1 MNLKGNEIYMDTNT
15 MKNIVILRDL
25 PSNMVEEVFVVF
37 KDNVKI
43 HKKEKVEK
51 NKATEKEE
59 KPKTKEY
66 IIKEAEMIVQDYI
79 AKIDKKEYELGNSN
93 KKLKE
98 KYKRLKALTILLAMF
113 SALSLFSMILR

>member
-1 MNLKGNEIYMDTNT
+1 MDTNT

-25 PSNMVEEVFVVF
+25 PSNMVEEAFIVF

-43 HKKEKVEK
+43 HKKEKAEK
-51 NKATEKEE
+51 NKVTGKEE

-79 AKIDKKEYELGNSN
+79 AKIDKKEYELNNSN

-98 KYKRLKALTILLAMF
+98 KYKRLKALTIFLAMF
-113 SALSLFSMILR
+113 STLSLFAMILR

>member
-1 MNLKGNEIYMDTNT
+1 MDTNT

-25 PSNMVEEVFVVF
+25 PSNMVEEAFIVF

-43 HKKEKVEK
+43 HKKEKAEK
-51 NKATEKEE
+51 NKVTGKEE

-79 AKIDKKEYELGNSN
+79 AKIDKKEYELNSSN

-98 KYKRLKALTILLAMF
+98 KYKRLKALTIFLAMF
-113 SALSLFSMILR
+113 STLSLFAMILR